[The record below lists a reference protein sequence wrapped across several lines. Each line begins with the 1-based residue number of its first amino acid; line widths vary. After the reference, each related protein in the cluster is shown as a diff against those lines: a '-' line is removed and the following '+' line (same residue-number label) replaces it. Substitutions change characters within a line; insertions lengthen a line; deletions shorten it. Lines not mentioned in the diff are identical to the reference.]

1 MANELTGIMSDS
13 GIGARVKRKEDERHL
28 HGRGRFVSDILLP
41 NLHEVAFLRS
51 PLAHGRIRGIEV
63 PDDLKS
69 RVYTAADLDGVAP
82 IRAVATVPGFKA
94 SDYPPLATGKVRY
107 AGEAMAM
114 CVAKTRA
121 EAEDMVD
128 LIRPDLEELP
138 AVCDVDAA
146 VQAGS
151 ALVHEDWGD
160 NLFLD
165 TVVGGD
171 LGDLEQT
178 APVIVEREYKM
189 ARQVMNPMEGKAVLA
204 HWDDTASQLIVYTST
219 QVPHSIRSGLS
230 MCLGLPEENIRVIAP
245 DVGGGFGY
253 KCVLQPEEICVAW
266 LAMKRRHPV
275 RWVEDRREHLT
286 AGANTREHYYKVKAY
301 ADERGKLLGLD
312 ATVTISVGA
321 YSVWPFTAVI
331 EAGQAGGNLPGP
343 YVFDKY
349 RCRTVSVA
357 TNKPPFTP
365 YRGVARPGVCFAM
378 DLTIDAVAREV
389 GREPHEVRAENLVQP
404 EQMPFMNITNK
415 YYDSGDFPAGVHE
428 AVEKIDVA
436 GVRKRQKAGEP
447 DGRLIGVGFA
457 TYVEQTA
464 HGRPVFGAWGIA
476 VVPGYENASVK
487 LTADGGLEIRVGV
500 QSHGQGMETTL
511 AQIAHTELGIPL
523 DRISVIHG
531 DTGTTPFSTGTYASR
546 GIVMAGGAVATA
558 CRELVPRMAPIAAHF
573 LQCKADEVRLEDGMM
588 KGSSGEVPLADI
600 GRAWY
605 LRPDQLPEVVN
616 EGGLEVVMGYKPGI
630 ETGVF
635 GYATH
640 AAVVAVDPALG
651 SVEILDYVIVE
662 DCGTL
667 INPMVVEGQTY
678 GGAAQGIGTALYEE
692 MPYSPQ
698 GQPLASTLADYIL
711 PGPTEVPRIR
721 IYHTET
727 PSPHTA
733 HGQKGVGEGGA
744 IAPQAAIGNAI
755 NDALKPLGAEVGEAP
770 MTPRRIL
777 DAIAAARAKVAAQ

>member
-1 MANELTGIMSDS
+1 MSDS
-13 GIGARVKRKEDERHL
+13 GIGARVRRKEDERHL

-41 NLHEVAFLRS
+41 NTHDVAFLRS
-51 PLAHGRIRGIEV
+51 PLAHARIAGIDI
-63 PDDLKS
+63 PDDLRA
-69 RVYTAADLDGVAP
+69 RVYTAADLSDVTP
-82 IRAVATVPGFKA
+82 IRAVASVPGFKA
-94 SDYPPLATGKVRY
+94 SDFPPLATAKVRY
-107 AGEAMAM
+107 VGEAVAM
-114 CVAKTRA
+114 CLARSRA
-121 EAEDMVD
+121 EAEDVAEAVRLNLD
-128 LIRPDLEELP
+128 ELP
-138 AVCDVDAA
+138 AVCDEFAA
-146 VQAGS
+146 MAPDS

-165 TVVGGD
+165 ATVGGD
-171 LGDLEQT
+171 LSDIETT
-178 APVIVEREYKM
+178 APVIVEREYRM
-189 ARQVMNPMEGKAVLA
+189 ARQAMNPMEGKAVLA
-204 HWDDTASQLIVYTST
+204 HWDDTASQLVVYTST

-230 MCLGLPEENIRVIAP
+230 MCLGLDEAKIRVIAP

-253 KCVLQPEEICVAW
+253 KCILQPEEVCVAW
-266 LAMKRRHPV
+266 LALQRRHPV
-275 RWVEDRREHLT
+275 RWIEDRREHLV
-286 AGANTREHYYKVKAY
+286 AGANSREHHYKIKAF
-301 ADERGKLLGLD
+301 ADENGKLLGLD
-312 ATVTISVGA
+312 AEVTINVGA

-343 YVFDKY
+343 YVFDHY
-349 RCRTVSVA
+349 RCRTRSVA

-389 GREPHEVRAENLVQP
+389 GREPHEVRRENLVQP
-404 EQMPFMNITNK
+404 EQMPFTNITNK
-415 YYDSGDFPAGVHE
+415 FFDSGDFPASITQ
-428 AVEKIDVA
+428 AVEKI
-436 GVRKRQKAGEP
+436 GVGAIRARQKKGEP
-447 DGRLIGVGFA
+447 DGRLIGLGFA

-476 VVPGYENASVK
+476 VVPGYEQASVK

-511 AQIAHTELGIPL
+511 AQIAHSELGVPL

-546 GIVMAGGAVATA
+546 GIVMAGGAVATC
-558 CRELVPRMAPIAAHF
+558 CRDLIPRMAPIAAHF
-573 LQCKADEVRLEDGMM
+573 LQCKPEEVRLEDGMM
-588 KGSSGEVPLADI
+588 KGPSGEAPLADI

-605 LRPDQLPEVVN
+605 LRPDLLPEEVD
-616 EGGLEVVMGYKPGI
+616 EGGLEVVKGYKPGI

-640 AAVVAVDPALG
+640 AATVAVDPALG
-651 SVEILDYVIVE
+651 AVEILDYVVIE

-678 GGAAQGIGTALYEE
+678 GGTAQGIGTALYEE

-698 GQPLASTLADYIL
+698 AQPLASTLADYIL

-727 PSPHTA
+727 PSPYTT
-733 HGQKGVGEGGA
+733 HGQKGIGEGGA
-744 IAPQAAIGNAI
+744 IAPHAAIGNAV
-755 NDALKPLGAEVGEAP
+755 NDALRPLGVEIAETP
-770 MTPRRIL
+770 MTPHRIL
-777 DAIAAARAKVAAQ
+777 AAIHKASAE

>member
-1 MANELTGIMSDS
+1 MSDS
-13 GIGARVKRKEDERHL
+13 GIGARVRRKEDERHL

-41 NLHEVAFLRS
+41 NLHDVAFLRS
-51 PLAHGRIRGIEV
+51 PLAHGRIRGVEI
-63 PDDLKS
+63 PADLKF
-69 RVYTAADLDGVAP
+69 RVYTAADLADVTP

-94 SDYPPLATGKVRY
+94 SDFPPLATDKVRY
-107 AGEAMAM
+107 AGEAIAM
-114 CVAKTRA
+114 CVARTRA

-128 LIRPDLEELP
+128 LVRPDLDELP
-138 AVCDVDAA
+138 AVCDVEAA
-146 VQAGS
+146 VQPGS

-160 NLFLD
+160 NLFLE

-171 LGDLEQT
+171 LGDLEMT

-204 HWDDTASQLIVYTST
+204 YWDDTASQLVVYTST
-219 QVPHSIRSGLS
+219 QVPHTIRSGLS
-230 MCLGLPEENIRVIAP
+230 MCLGLPEEKIRVIAP

-275 RWVEDRREHLT
+275 RWIEDRREHLT
-286 AGANTREHYYKVKAY
+286 AGANTREHYYKIKAY
-301 ADERGKLLGLD
+301 ADEQGKLLGLD

-378 DLTIDAVAREV
+378 DLTIDAVARAV

-404 EQMPFMNITNK
+404 EQMPFTNITNK
-415 YYDSGDFPAGVHE
+415 FYDSGDFPAGVRE

-436 GVRKRQKAGEP
+436 GIRARQAGGEP

-523 DRISVIHG
+523 DRIAVIHG
-531 DTGTTPFSTGTYASR
+531 DTGTTPFSTGTFASR

-558 CRELVPRMAPIAAHF
+558 CRELIPRMAPIAAHF
-573 LQCKADEVRLEDGMM
+573 LQCKTNEVRLDGGMM
-588 KGSSGEVPLADI
+588 KGPSGEVPLADI

-605 LRPDQLPEVVN
+605 LRPDQLPEEVN
-616 EGGLEVVMGYKPGI
+616 EGGLEVVMSYKPGI

-640 AAVVAVDPALG
+640 AATVAVDPELG

-711 PGPTEVPRIR
+711 PGPTEVPKIR

-755 NDALKPLGAEVGEAP
+755 NDALKPLGAEVGETP
-770 MTPRRIL
+770 MTPNRIL
-777 DAIAAARAKVAAQ
+777 EAIETAKAKAQ

>member
-1 MANELTGIMSDS
+1 MGAIAVMGDS

-51 PLAHGRIRGIEV
+51 PLAHARISGIAI
-63 PDDLKS
+63 PDDIRS
-69 RVYTAADLDGVAP
+69 RVYTADSLEGVTP
-82 IRAVATVPGFKA
+82 IRAVAALPGFKA
-94 SDYPPLATGKVRY
+94 SDYPPLATGKVRFV
-107 AGEAMAM
+107 GECVAM
-114 CVAKTRA
+114 CLARSRA
-121 EAEDMVD
+121 EAEDIAERVR
-128 LIRPDLEELP
+128 LDLEELP
-138 AVCDVDAA
+138 AVVDEFAA
-146 VQAGS
+146 MDASS
-151 ALVHEDWGD
+151 ALVHEEWGD

-165 TVVGGD
+165 SAVGGD
-171 LGDLEQT
+171 LGDLEEA
-178 APVIVEREYKM
+178 APVVVEREYRM

-204 HWDDTASQLIVYTST
+204 YWDDTDSQLVVYTST
-219 QVPHSIRSGLS
+219 QVPHMIRTGLS
-230 MCLGLPEENIRVIAP
+230 QCLGLDESKVRVVAP

-266 LAMKRRHPV
+266 LALERRHPV
-275 RWVEDRREHLT
+275 RWVEDRREHLI
-286 AGANTREHYYKVKAY
+286 AGANSREHHYRIKAF

-312 ATVTISVGA
+312 AEVTINTGA
-321 YSVWPFTAVI
+321 YSVWPFTAVL

-349 RCRTVSVA
+349 RCKIRSVA

-378 DLTIDAVAREV
+378 DLTIDAVARAV
-389 GREPHEVRAENLVQP
+389 GREPHEVRKENLVQP
-404 EQMPFMNITNK
+404 EQMPFTNITNK
-415 YYDSGDFPAGVHE
+415 FYDSGDFPAGVVE
-428 AVEKIDVA
+428 AVERIDHA
-436 GVRKRQKAGEP
+436 GVRKRQEAGEP
-447 DGRLIGVGFA
+447 DGRLIGIGYA

-487 LTADGGLEIRVGV
+487 LTADGGLEVRVGV

-511 AQIAHTELGIPL
+511 AQIANSELGIEI
-523 DRISVIHG
+523 DRINVFHG

-546 GIVMAGGAVATA
+546 GIVMAGGAVATC
-558 CRELVPRMAPIAAHF
+558 CRDLAPRIQRIAAHF
-573 LQCKADEVRLEDGMM
+573 LQCKAEEVRLEDGML
-588 KGSSGEVPLADI
+588 KGPSGELSFADV

-605 LRPDQLPEVVN
+605 LHPETLPEDVD
-616 EGGLEVVMGYKPGI
+616 ESGLEVVKGYKPGI

-640 AAVVAVDPALG
+640 AAVVAVDPELG
-651 SVEILDYVIVE
+651 AVEILDYAIVE

-667 INPMVVEGQTY
+667 INPMVVEGQSY

-711 PGPTEVPRIR
+711 PGPTEVPRLR

-727 PSPHTA
+727 PSPYTA
-733 HGQKGVGEGGA
+733 HGQKGIGEGGA
-744 IAPQAAIGNAI
+744 IAPHAAIGNAI
-755 NDALKPLGAEVGEAP
+755 NDALRPLGAEVGETP
-770 MTPRRIL
+770 MTPHRIL
-777 DAIAAARAKVAAQ
+777 AAIQKARQAAE

>member
-1 MANELTGIMSDS
+1 MSDS

-51 PLAHGRIRGIEV
+51 PLAHGHIRGIDI
-63 PDDLKS
+63 PDGLKS
-69 RVYTAADLDGVAP
+69 RVYTADDLADVAP

-94 SDYPPLATGKVRY
+94 SDYPPLASAKVRY

-128 LIRPDLEELP
+128 LVRPDLEELP
-138 AVCDVDAA
+138 AVCDVEAA
-146 VQAGS
+146 VQSGS

-165 TVVGGD
+165 AVVGGD

-230 MCLGLPEENIRVIAP
+230 LCLGLPEEKIRVIAP

-404 EQMPFMNITNK
+404 EQMPFTNVTNK
-415 YYDSGDFPAGVHE
+415 FYDSGDYPAGVRE

-436 GVRKRQKAGEP
+436 GTRARQAEGEE

-511 AQIAHTELGIPL
+511 AQIANTELGVPL
-523 DRISVIHG
+523 DRITVIHG

-558 CRELVPRMAPIAAHF
+558 CRELIPRMAPIAAHF
-573 LQCKADEVRLEDGMM
+573 LQCKPEEVRLEGGMM
-588 KGSSGEVPLADI
+588 KGPSGEVPLADI

-605 LRPDQLPEVVN
+605 LRPDQLPEVID

-640 AAVVAVDPALG
+640 AVTVAVDPALG

-727 PSPHTA
+727 PSPHTT

-777 DAIAAARAKVAAQ
+777 DAIGAAKAKAAAE

>member
-1 MANELTGIMSDS
+1 MSDS

-41 NLHEVAFLRS
+41 NLHDVAFLRS
-51 PLAHGRIRGIEV
+51 PLAHGRIRGIDI

-69 RVYTAADLDGVAP
+69 QVYTAADLADVTP
-82 IRAVATVPGFKA
+82 VRAVATVPGFKA
-94 SDYPPLATGKVRY
+94 SDFPPLATDKVRY
-107 AGEAMAM
+107 AGEAIAM
-114 CVAKTRA
+114 CVARTRA

-128 LIRPDLEELP
+128 LLRPDLEELP
-138 AVCDVDAA
+138 AVCDVEAA
-146 VQAGS
+146 VQSGS

-160 NLFLD
+160 NFFLD
-165 TVVGGD
+165 AVVGGD
-171 LGDLEQT
+171 LGDLEKT

-204 HWDDTASQLIVYTST
+204 HWDDTASQLVVYTST

-230 MCLGLPEENIRVIAP
+230 MCLGLAEEKIRVIAP

-253 KCVLQPEEICVAW
+253 KCILQPEEICVAW
-266 LAMKRRHPV
+266 LALKRRHPV
-275 RWVEDRREHLT
+275 RWIEDRREHLT
-286 AGANTREHYYKVKAY
+286 AGANTREHYYKVKAF

-343 YVFDKY
+343 YAFGKY

-404 EQMPFMNITNK
+404 EQMPFTNVTNK
-415 YYDSGDFPAGVHE
+415 FYDSGDYPAGVRE
-428 AVEKIDVA
+428 AVEKIDVD
-436 GVRKRQKAGEP
+436 GIRGRQQQGEP

-511 AQIAHTELGIPL
+511 AQIANTELGIPL
-523 DRISVIHG
+523 DRITVIHG

-546 GIVMAGGAVATA
+546 GIVMAGGAVATC
-558 CRELVPRMAPIAAHF
+558 CRELIPRMAPIAAHF
-573 LQCKADEVRLEDGMM
+573 LQCKPDEVRLEGGMM
-588 KGSSGEVPLADI
+588 KGPSGEVPLADV

-605 LRPDQLPEVVN
+605 LRPDLLPEEVN
-616 EGGLEVVMGYKPGI
+616 ESGLEVVMGYKPGI

-640 AAVVAVDPALG
+640 AVTVAVDPDLG
-651 SVEILDYVIVE
+651 QVEILDYVIVE

-711 PGPTEVPRIR
+711 PGPTEVPKIR

-727 PSPHTA
+727 PSPYTT

-744 IAPQAAIGNAI
+744 IAPHAAIGNAI
-755 NDALKPLGAEVGEAP
+755 NDALKPLGAEVGETP
-770 MTPRRIL
+770 MTPHRIL
-777 DAIAAARAKVAAQ
+777 DAIQAAKAKAAAE

>member
-1 MANELTGIMSDS
+1 MSDS

-41 NLHEVAFLRS
+41 NMHDVAFLRS
-51 PLAHGRIRGIEV
+51 PLAHGRIRGIEI

-69 RVYTAADLDGVAP
+69 RVYTAGDLDGVEP

-128 LIRPDLEELP
+128 LVRPDIEELP
-138 AVCDVDAA
+138 AVCDIDAA
-146 VQAGS
+146 VQPGS
-151 ALVHEDWGD
+151 ALVHDDWGD

-171 LGDLEQT
+171 MGDLEKT

-189 ARQVMNPMEGKAVLA
+189 ARQAMNPMEGKAVLA
-204 HWDDTASQLIVYTST
+204 HWDDTASQLVVYTST
-219 QVPHSIRSGLS
+219 QVPHAIRSGLS
-230 MCLGLPEENIRVIAP
+230 MCLGLPEAKIRVIAP

-253 KCVLQPEEICVAW
+253 KCVLQPEETCVAW

-275 RWVEDRREHLT
+275 RWIEDRREHLT
-286 AGANTREHYYKVKAY
+286 AGANTREHYYKIKAY

-404 EQMPFMNITNK
+404 EQMPFTNITNK

-436 GVRKRQKAGEP
+436 AVRKRQKAGEP
-447 DGRLIGVGFA
+447 DGRLIGLGFA

-511 AQIAHTELGIPL
+511 AQIASSELGIPI

-558 CRELVPRMAPIAAHF
+558 CRELIPRMAPIAAHF
-573 LQCKADEVRLEDGMM
+573 LQCKAGEVRLEDGMM
-588 KGSSGEVPLADI
+588 KGPSGEVPLADI

-605 LRPDQLPEVVN
+605 LRPDQLPEKVN

-640 AAVVAVDPALG
+640 AALVAVDPALG

-727 PSPHTA
+727 PSPHTS

-770 MTPRRIL
+770 MTPHRIL
-777 DAIAAARAKVAAQ
+777 DAISAARTKATAQ

>member
-230 MCLGLPEENIRVIAP
+230 MCLGLPEEKIRVIAP

-436 GVRKRQKAGEP
+436 GVRDSRAVLIARCRALERVQKLLASAGPQPQPGHDVRVTDARGLLTGRTDEHVGELVTVDVAGGG
-447 DGRLIGVGFA
+447 DGVAVPVSRCRAGDP
-457 TYVEQTA
+457 A
-464 HGRPVFGAWGIA
+464 HGLARASGQDLDIAGLLGI
-476 VVPGYENASVK
+476 GIRSD
-487 LTADGGLEIRVGV
+487 ADVGV
-500 QSHGQGMETTL
+500 
-511 AQIAHTELGIPL
+511 A
-523 DRISVIHG
+523 
-531 DTGTTPFSTGTYASR
+531 
-546 GIVMAGGAVATA
+546 
-558 CRELVPRMAPIAAHF
+558 
-573 LQCKADEVRLEDGMM
+573 
-588 KGSSGEVPLADI
+588 
-600 GRAWY
+600 
-605 LRPDQLPEVVN
+605 
-616 EGGLEVVMGYKPGI
+616 
-630 ETGVF
+630 
-635 GYATH
+635 
-640 AAVVAVDPALG
+640 VAVDVSGSTDRETELVADRGALRL
-651 SVEILDYVIVE
+651 VDEVL
-662 DCGTL
+662 TL
-667 INPMVVEGQTY
+667 LCEGRCR
-678 GGAAQGIGTALYEE
+678 AQQQRE
-692 MPYSPQ
+692 
-698 GQPLASTLADYIL
+698 
-711 PGPTEVPRIR
+711 R
-721 IYHTET
+721 H
-727 PSPHTA
+727 
-733 HGQKGVGEGGA
+733 GVGVHGNLRDPREEERVQDRASARVRGA
-744 IAPQAAIGNAI
+744 RLCQGRVVGAL
-755 NDALKPLGAEVGEAP
+755 DALC
-770 MTPRRIL
+770 
-777 DAIAAARAKVAAQ
+777 AAL

>member
-1 MANELTGIMSDS
+1 MAKASGGS

-51 PLAHGRIRGIEV
+51 PLAHARVRGIEI
-63 PDDLKS
+63 PEDIRD
-69 RVYTAADLDGVAP
+69 RVFTADSLEGVSP
-82 IRAVATVPGFKA
+82 IRAVAALPGFKA
-94 SDYPPLATGKVRY
+94 SDYPPLATGKVRFV
-107 AGEAMAM
+107 GETVAM
-114 CVAKTRA
+114 CLARTRA
-121 EAEDMVD
+121 DAEDIAERVR
-128 LIRPDLEELP
+128 LDLEELP
-138 AVCDVDAA
+138 AVVDEFAA
-146 VQAGS
+146 LEDGS
-151 ALVHEDWGD
+151 ALVHEEWGD

-165 TVVGGD
+165 SMVGGD
-171 LGDLEQT
+171 LGDLEKS
-178 APVIVEREYKM
+178 APVVVEREYRM

-204 HWDDTASQLIVYTST
+204 YWDDTESQLVVYTST
-219 QVPHSIRSGLS
+219 QVPHMIRTGLS
-230 MCLGLPEENIRVIAP
+230 QCLGLDESKVRVIAP

-275 RWVEDRREHLT
+275 RWVEDRREHLV
-286 AGANTREHYYKVKAY
+286 AGANSREHHYKIKAF
-301 ADERGKLLGLD
+301 ADEKGKLLGLD
-312 ATVTISVGA
+312 AVVTINTGA
-321 YSVWPFTAVI
+321 YSVWPFTAVL

-349 RCRTVSVA
+349 RCAIRSVA

-378 DLTIDAVAREV
+378 DLTIDAVARAV
-389 GREPHEVRAENLVQP
+389 GREPHEVRKENLVQP
-404 EQMPFMNITNK
+404 EQMPFTNITNK
-415 YYDSGDFPAGVHE
+415 FYDSGDFPASVVE
-428 AVEKIDVA
+428 AVEKIDLA
-436 GVRKRQKAGEP
+436 GIRKRQEAGEL
-447 DGRLIGVGFA
+447 DGRLVGVGFA

-511 AQIAHTELGIPL
+511 AQIANSELGIDI
-523 DRISVIHG
+523 DRINVFHG
-531 DTGTTPFSTGTYASR
+531 DTGATPFSTGTYASR
-546 GIVMAGGAVATA
+546 GIVMAGGAVATC
-558 CRELVPRMAPIAAHF
+558 CRDLVPRMQRIAAHF
-573 LQCKADEVRLEDGMM
+573 LQCKAEEVRIEDGML
-588 KGSSGEVPLADI
+588 KGPSGEASFADI

-605 LRPDQLPEVVN
+605 LHPETLPEDVDEN
-616 EGGLEVVMGYKPGI
+616 GLEVVRGYKPGI

-640 AAVVAVDPALG
+640 AALVAVDPELG
-651 SVEILDYVIVE
+651 SVEILDYVIAE

-667 INPMVVEGQTY
+667 INPMVVEGQSY

-692 MPYSPQ
+692 VPYSPQ
-698 GQPLASTLADYIL
+698 GQPLASTLADYVL
-711 PGPTEVPRIR
+711 PGPTEVPRLR

-727 PSPHTA
+727 PSPFTA
-733 HGQKGVGEGGA
+733 HGQKGIGEGGA
-744 IAPQAAIGNAI
+744 IAPHAAIGNAI
-755 NDALKPLGAEVGEAP
+755 NDALRPLGAEVGETP
-770 MTPRRIL
+770 MTPHRIL
-777 DAIAAARAKVAAQ
+777 DAIAAARAKAAAQ